1 MSLDDFWGGPVYSQ
15 GTTKLTNRWP
25 FRKNSACLLQN
36 ETLQSISTVTIHTA
50 LIRILHEEHTF
61 NCCCNKYKIYLQNT
75 VYIKHVWTLWDR
87 VTFSNPCSCVLFVFF
102 SFSLFLL
109 FERLAVFLSQNRSQ
123 YHGIYNM
130 RTVAI
135 LYSKV
140 HQYSTVTISCKYHI
154 SAIIVSDKNTFSIQ
168 LS

>member
-1 MSLDDFWGGPVYSQ
+1 MYGLY
-15 GTTKLTNRWP
+15 GTVLH
-25 FRKNSACLLQN
+25 FLIHVVVFCL
-36 ETLQSISTVTIHTA
+36 
-50 LIRILHEEHTF
+50 F
-61 NCCCNKYKIYLQNT
+61 
-75 VYIKHVWTLWDR
+75 
-87 VTFSNPCSCVLFVFF
+87 FF